1 MIHPTREGMRRL
13 WARPWVRRLTYLLAG
28 GATLIQVGSW
38 GLERPGTHR
47 WISGRL
53 DALVRDETGLP
64 FTMGRIE
71 SNLWNGHLVLHDL
84 AWGGDLLTVRRLEL
98 RFHPRSLLGRNP
110 RFFLV
115 RVEDPVAKVS
125 EARLQGLKLKPHPK
139 TATEP
144 PQLRLDLL
152 QVTGGRVEVDGPAW
166 GLPRL
171 SLPFEVTGQGL
182 GPNRIRLALKAPELR
197 VRGPR
202 GPERGLLEL
211 DADLSEQILSL
222 LRGHLKLG
230 SSQARFQGRYEVL
243 SQRSD
248 LRLRLATDLAQASAW
263 AGLAPA
269 LRGEAQVTAEVAGT
283 VAHPRWTLRAE
294 VPALDPGRSPFAPG
308 SLNLQARGTERQA
321 RLESL
326 AWSSPQA
333 AFTVQGE
340 WTRGAAPALQL
351 DASRVA
357 GELLG
362 RLARVPGLAA
372 TQLSLKGRVEGPAQA
387 ADLGRLDRYRTHLQG
402 AATDGQGP
410 AGTFDVALEAG
421 RATFHAEA
429 LRLGDLSLTAQGG
442 AQLGPKDLRDLQ
454 ARGQVSTR
462 GSQVAETLRS
472 WRIVDLPMDG
482 QVQAQGSVAL
492 GGRDGFTVDAHLAVG
507 RPRWELEEAED
518 LEADV
523 RIRRDQLWV
532 EGTRVHAGG
541 GEVTGNLWL
550 TWNPK
555 APGDQ
560 LDLCYAA
567 SRVPASHGLRA
578 AGLTDTD
585 LGVKLEGTGHGWVR
599 IHGPFEALKLEGQM
613 VAEGASLDVLPDKP
627 GEPSPFGMKVPA
639 ASARLEMDLE
649 PLRLRLRDVRI
660 AGDLG
665 GLEPGAAEPSGP
677 LALQG
682 QLDMDLERGTW
693 WGHLGGRLDTG
704 PFEMGIPRVLGR
716 ADFTLQ
722 GPYVRDFG
730 PWPLPLG
737 RFNLDGARILLGDRS
752 LEDLEARLEIAPG
765 ALQATLG
772 RASHP
777 VPLLAVKAGEQAG
790 RVSGTLALRVLPE
803 SGETESLIPR
813 LTRDVVEDARLS
825 LDATGTWAPH
835 AGLRWQGTLS
845 RLEGTFPAF
854 TLRQSR
860 PSQLSGTEEGAQ
872 VDLFLEGLQRHK
884 LSPEGQ
890 LRPSASVKLSGT
902 LPFSDTSPLALRA
915 EGAMDLGDLKTIVD
929 GLLDVDDGSLLHS
942 LRPEGRGDFN
952 LLAHG
957 TYGDPKVQGT
967 LDVEGASLRLG
978 DYENI
983 RDLGLHVKFQD
994 RTIAIPADRPLT
1006 GTLNQGHLTAQGEV
1020 AWRTGGLER
1029 YELNARLEGFQLQD
1043 PPELEGLI
1051 MQGDLEAT
1059 LKGDEEG
1066 GLLKGTLDTGRLAY
1080 QADLKLYDLLVNS
1093 ALADSA
1099 SFSSRD
1105 PNNPL
1110 DRIRLDLD
1118 VRMARPWELDTN
1130 LAKLEGRPDGSF
1142 RVMGTLANPGLKG
1155 RMALEPGGRITNLLP
1170 AGDVV
1175 LNRGTF
1181 DFTDPDQQAFNPH
1194 LDLAGEVQV
1203 PGYTINAGITGTLA
1217 TLNWQLSSIPR
1228 LSQSDIVAVLINPEY
1243 ASSAGTAPGGSQG
1256 AVNSGLASASTG
1268 LLTTLALAAFQEQVR
1283 KTFGLDR
1290 VSFSVRTGSTGST
1303 ETDVVLGKRV
1313 NLFGW
1318 KVPLIWS
1325 QRRTRDLTT
1334 TSGQMEWRFGGFTLQ
1349 LGATQSP
1356 NTGVNPSGEI
1366 RHTWSPK
1373 D

>member
-1 MIHPTREGMRRL
+1 MIHPTREGIRRL

-28 GATLIQVGSW
+28 GATVIQVGSW
-38 GLERPGTHR
+38 GLERPATHR
-47 WISGRL
+47 WISRRL
-53 DALVRDETGLP
+53 DALVREETGLP
-64 FTMGRIE
+64 FVMGRIE
-71 SNLWNGHLVLHDL
+71 SNLWSGHLVLHDL
-84 AWGGDLLTVRRLEL
+84 AWGGDLVTVRRVEL
-98 RFHPRSLLGRNP
+98 RFHPRSLLGRSP

-115 RVEDPVAKVS
+115 RLEDPVARPT
-125 EARLQGLKLKPHPK
+125 EARLRDLKLKARPK
-139 TATEP
+139 STTEP
-144 PQLRLDLL
+144 PQVLVDLL
-152 QVTGGRVEVDGPAW
+152 QVSGGRVEVDGPAW

-171 SLPFEVTGQGL
+171 TLPFEVTGQGL
-182 GPNRIRLALKAPELR
+182 GPNRVRLALSSPALR
-197 VRGPR
+197 VVGPR
-202 GPERGLLEL
+202 GPERGELQL
-211 DADLSEQILSL
+211 DADLSEQVLSL
-222 LRGHLKLG
+222 LRGHLKLDRT
-230 SSQARFQGRYEVL
+230 QARLQGRYEVL

-248 LRLRLATDLAQASAW
+248 LRLRVNADLAQLTAW
-263 AGLAPA
+263 AGQVPRLG
-269 LRGEAQVTAEVAGT
+269 GEARITAELAGT
-283 VAHPRWTLRAE
+283 VNRPRWTFQAE
-294 VPALDPGRSPFAPG
+294 VPALDPGRGPLVPG
-308 SLNLQARGTERQA
+308 ALSLRARGTERQA
-321 RLESL
+321 RLEALS
-326 AWSSPQA
+326 WVSPQGELTA
-333 AFTVQGE
+333 RGE
-340 WTRGAAPALQL
+340 WTKGAAPWAQVE
-351 DASRVA
+351 APRVA
-357 GELLG
+357 GDLLG
-362 RLARVPGLAA
+362 RLGRLPGLGS
-372 TQLSLKGRVEGPAQA
+372 TQVHLRGRVEGPAA
-387 ADLGRLDRYRTHLQG
+387 LEALTRPDRYRLDLAG
-402 AATDGQGP
+402 GATDPQGG
-410 AGTFDVALEAG
+410 AGTFEGKLEGG
-421 RATFHAEA
+421 RATFSAGA
-429 LRLGDLSLTAQGG
+429 LRLGDLTLTASG
-442 AQLGPKDLRDLQ
+442 Q
-454 ARGQVSTR
+454 ARVGGRGLESLLAEGEVETR
-462 GSQVAETLRS
+462 VGQVAEVLRR
-472 WRIVDLPMDG
+472 WDIVDLPMDG
-482 QVQAQGSVAL
+482 QVRAKGSVSL
-492 GGRDGFTVDAHLAVG
+492 GGPGGLTVDGHLAVD
-507 RPRWELEEAED
+507 RPRWEREEAED

-523 RIRRDQLWV
+523 RIRKDQLWV

-550 TWNPK
+550 TWDPR

-567 SRVPASHGLRA
+567 SRVAASHGLRA
-578 AGLTDTD
+578 AGLTDQD

-599 IHGPFEALKLEGQM
+599 IHGPFKALRLEGQM
-613 VAEGASLDVLPDKP
+613 LAEKASLEVLPEP
-627 GEPSPFGMKVPA
+627 GEAPPFRMEVPA
-639 ASARLEMDLE
+639 ASARLEMDLT
-649 PLRLRLRDVRI
+649 PLRLRLRDLRI
-660 AGDLG
+660 AGDVG
-665 GLEPGAAEPSGP
+665 GLESGAAEPSGP

-682 QLDMDLERGTW
+682 DLDMDLAHGTW
-693 WGHLGGRLDTG
+693 WGHLAGRLDTG
-704 PFEMGIPRVLGR
+704 PFEMGIPRVVGR
-716 ADFTLQ
+716 ADFTLE

-737 RFNLDGARILLGDRS
+737 RFRLSGGRVLLGDRS
-752 LEDLEARLEIAPG
+752 LEDLEARVDLRPG
-765 ALQATLG
+765 ALRATLG
-772 RASHP
+772 RAGSAL
-777 VPLLAVKAGEQAG
+777 PLVALKADEQAG
-790 RVSGTLALRVLPE
+790 RVTGGLELRVLPE
-803 SGETESLIPR
+803 GGEADPLIPR
-813 LTRDVVEDARLS
+813 LTRDFVEDARLS
-825 LDATGTWAPH
+825 LDATGTWAPQE
-835 AGLRWQGTLS
+835 GLRWQGTLT

-860 PSQLSGTEEGAQ
+860 PSRLSGTGEGAQ
-872 VDLFLEGLQRHK
+872 VDLFLEGLQRRR

-890 LRPSASVKLSGT
+890 LRPSASVSLAGT
-902 LPFSDTSPLALRA
+902 LPFSATAPLALRA
-915 EGAMDLGDLKTIVD
+915 KGAMDLGDLKTIAD

-942 LRPEGRGDFN
+942 LRPEGRGDFD

-957 TYGDPKVQGT
+957 SYGDPKVQGT

-983 RDLGLHVKFQD
+983 RDLGLHVRFQD
-994 RTIAIPADRPLT
+994 RTIAIPAERPLT
-1006 GTLNQGHLTAQGEV
+1006 GTLNQGRLTAQGEV
-1020 AWRTGGLER
+1020 VWKPGGLDR
-1029 YELNARLEGFQLQD
+1029 YELNARLAGFQLQD
-1043 PPELEGLI
+1043 PPELQGLI
-1051 MQGDLEAT
+1051 MQGDLEAS

-1099 SFSSRD
+1099 SFSSKD
-1105 PNNPL
+1105 PNDPL
-1110 DRIRLDLD
+1110 DRIRLDLE

-1130 LAKLEGRPDGSF
+1130 LAKLEGKPDGAF

-1175 LNRGTF
+1175 LNRGSF

-1203 PGYTINAGITGTLA
+1203 PGYTVNVGITGTLA

-1318 KVPLIWS
+1318 RVPLIWS

-1349 LGATQSP
+1349 LGATQAP

-1373 D
+1373 N